1 MIFESCEG
9 RVCSES
15 EHRAT
20 QWSLNTFYEDYERNK
35 KLKYSAELLSEYQTG
50 VPCDNH
56 DSSSA
61 ASAAQVWP
69 SCYGNKVRNMI
80 NSSKLASL
88 HSQKYI

>member
-15 EHRAT
+15 EHRAS

-35 KLKYSAELLSEYQTG
+35 KLNYSAELLSEYQTG

-69 SCYGNKVRNMI
+69 SCYCNKARNI
-80 NSSKLASL
+80 KKFIQVGKLAFPE
-88 HSQKYI
+88 I